1 MPATE
6 MKRSGI
12 EVAHGGNQAGIGRQ
26 PATEMKRSG
35 IEVVHGGS

>member
-6 MKRSGI
+6 MERSKI

-26 PATEMKRSG
+26 PATEMERSE
-35 IEVVHGGS
+35 IEVAHGGS